1 MEKQMKMKNYNSK
14 EIIKI
19 FIAELIHFKMIHSL
33 EELIIKVII
42 IHHNLKNQKVFILIL
57 SS

>member
-1 MEKQMKMKNYNSK
+1 MEKLMKMKNYNSK

-19 FIAELIHFKMIHSL
+19 FIAGLIHFKMIHSL

-57 SS
+57 S